1 MENAKTVPLF
11 REIALDILRCAT
23 LCAVPNMPN
32 DAFSQLALAADPK
45 FLTRLKAACLA
56 VAEQVMV
63 ENAATPNH
71 AARLALAV
79 TVLKTPTRSADFA
92 QLMVM
97 RPNVLGFATSYS
109 FMDAAVLTAS
119 GDADLQS
126 QFATDWD
133 TLTAL

>member
-1 MENAKTVPLF
+1 
-11 REIALDILRCAT
+11 
-23 LCAVPNMPN
+23 MPN